1 MCYVHNQ
8 WYNIS
13 CATLYFDFTVSELL
27 ITALNNLQKIRKAPT
42 KHSTTK
48 N

>member
-13 CATLYFDFTVSELL
+13 CATLYFMYVISVRIPPAWPVLFQASE
-27 ITALNNLQKIRKAPT
+27 TEGTPQV
-42 KHSTTK
+42 
-48 N
+48 